1 MLDALQQRFFR
12 VGWLMPVIFP
22 LAEIGGRGLF
32 NSLAG
37 IYVLWGGM
45 ALVRSRPVM
54 DRAVGLSY
62 GLLLLAFLL
71 SAVQAADAGAV
82 LKDWARYALHTL
94 AFVFTLAALQ
104 RNGQGMAILFNAY
117 GKAALATLAVV
128 YALLPWQVT
137 QDDFNPTGY
146 LREDNLPFLAPF
158 LLYWV
163 MRRVPL
169 RWRWPSLV
177 FAGTVLLVYV
187 AASQGRAALLGLLVA
202 GGIATW
208 LLAGRG
214 RWKIFLAGAIVA
226 ALAVMAN
233 PDRFSRGILHE
244 DAANKGSWV
253 EMLDRFSS
261 FRISIW
267 RTAIEHPPE
276 SLWTGIG
283 MGQVKHSATGE
294 GLEQFVARHFHNF
307 LLDCWYET
315 GFIGLA
321 ALLLFVGLGFVRGV
335 KVWHESQGEP
345 AIQSVL
351 LLVSAAA
358 LVAAALL
365 SFSYT
370 SRQFSL
376 YLFVLLAAMHHL
388 YYQRHAGAKE

>member
-1 MLDALQQRFFR
+1 MLETLQQRFFR
-12 VGWLMPVIFP
+12 IGWLMPVIFP

-54 DRAVGLSY
+54 DRAAGLSY

-82 LKDWARYALHTL
+82 LKDWARWALQTL
-94 AFVFTLAALQ
+94 AFLYTLAALQ
-104 RNGQGMAILFNAY
+104 RHRQGVEILFDAY
-117 GKAALATLAVV
+117 GKAALATLILV

-137 QDDFNPTGY
+137 RDDFDPTGY

-163 MRRVPL
+163 ARRAPA
-169 RWRWPSLV
+169 RWLWLLPV
-177 FAGTVLLVYV
+177 VAGTALVVYV
-187 AASQGRAALLGLLVA
+187 VASQGRAALLGLLVA
-202 GGIATW
+202 GGIAAW

-233 PDRFSRGILHE
+233 PDRFSRGVIHE
-244 DAANKGSWV
+244 DTANKGDWV

-267 RTAIEHPPE
+267 RTAMEHPPE
-276 SLWTGIG
+276 SPWTGIG
-283 MGQVKHSATGE
+283 MGQVKRSATGE
-294 GLEQFVARHFHNF
+294 GLQRFVAKHFHNF

-321 ALLLFVGLGFVRGV
+321 ALLLFVGFGFVRGV

-345 AIQSVL
+345 AVQSAL
-351 LLVSAAA
+351 LLASAAA

-370 SRQFSL
+370 SHQFSL

-388 YYQRHAGAKE
+388 YYQRHARVEG